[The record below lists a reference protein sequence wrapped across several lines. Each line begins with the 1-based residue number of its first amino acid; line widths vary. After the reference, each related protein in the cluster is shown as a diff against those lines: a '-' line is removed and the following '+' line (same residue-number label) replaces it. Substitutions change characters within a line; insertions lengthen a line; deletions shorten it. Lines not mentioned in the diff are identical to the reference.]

1 MSTSLVAIFL
11 MIASS
16 VMPAFAAD
24 VGVGIVN
31 REVEER
37 VPDDGKDPNGRAKA
51 ANQEMEKS

>member
-11 MIASS
+11 MIASY

-24 VGVGIVN
+24 VEVGIVN

-37 VPDDGKDPNGRAKA
+37 VPDEGKDPNG
-51 ANQEMEKS
+51 